1 MKELEQYIFYYFSSL
16 LTVHEKAAWKSI
28 NTEFKIRD
36 DEGTQYAT
44 VLRQRWVSTNPNVV
58 ALLSEGSEK
67 FFENANESW
76 IVIYQEYGDGG
87 SARLGPRNRISLDLI
102 GSRSPWLKL
111 SIGAFRLRR
120 NDA

>member
-67 FFENANESW
+67 FFENATKRVIEES
-76 IVIYQEYGDGG
+76 GDQICFNHCPKCKAL
-87 SARLGPRNRISLDLI
+87 ARTPTAKQCAKCFYSWHEQSTDQTE
-102 GSRSPWLKL
+102 
-111 SIGAFRLRR
+111 
-120 NDA
+120 